1 MRLGGQR
8 QMRATLSQLESLIP
22 VPWSIDELVVNIA
35 KSRRRPISLQPW
47 GFPVGER
54 EPSGVWIPTT
64 KADYIFYRQDA
75 APTARDGIIG
85 HEVGHMLLEHTPS
98 LGGAPPGLLEA
109 LAPSVTPE
117 LARRF
122 LSRTGYETA
131 QEAQAEEFGTRL
143 IRMGTTKRRP
153 GGPDELGRLTDALR

>member
-1 MRLGGQR
+1 MRT
-8 QMRATLSQLESLIP
+8 TLSQLNNLIP
-22 VPWSIDELVVNIA
+22 VPWSIDTLAANIA
-35 KSRRRPISLQPW
+35 QARARPISLQPW
-47 GFPVGER
+47 DFPVGEH

-64 KADYIFYRQDA
+64 KADYIFYRRDA
-75 APTARDGIIG
+75 TLTARDGIIG
-85 HEVGHMLLEHTPS
+85 HEIGHMLLEHTPS
-98 LGGAPPGLLEA
+98 LGDAPQGLLEA

-122 LSRTGYETA
+122 LSRTGYETV

-143 IRMGTTKRRP
+143 VRMGTTKRQP